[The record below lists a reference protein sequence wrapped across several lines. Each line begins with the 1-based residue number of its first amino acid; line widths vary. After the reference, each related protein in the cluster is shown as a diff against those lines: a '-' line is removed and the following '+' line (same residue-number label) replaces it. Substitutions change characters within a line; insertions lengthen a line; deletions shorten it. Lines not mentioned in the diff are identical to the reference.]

1 MDPITHAMQQFGDD
15 AEAFWHANPHRVLP
29 LLAHEDQREDVVQAL
44 RLCESRPENRRP
56 FVVFRAPFEATS
68 AYFSALAEQIA
79 GDYERVRV
87 GAAEE
92 GVELPTFAS
101 GDDGTVPSGALKRA
115 ALAMNKAAR
124 LLADPFTGIVV
135 ALVPDHVADVEG
147 WRESVRLL
155 AGTRWPR
162 RMRVAVFAP
171 LGGAL
176 SDVLEDGGV
185 FFDLDPGELL
195 GFLTALGPAGSPGPP
210 TPEGAARPET
220 ARSEPASAGADLRRL
235 MFQAGG
241 KMAEQQPMEAAK
253 LFEQARALCAA
264 EQLLMEEAAAL
275 MGLGGARLAAQM
287 PEFAIEAYSKA
298 AGLAEH
304 AGEWTMACHAWLGVG
319 GANLMGESYA
329 PAALAYRAAAEAAK
343 EGGLAVL
350 RIEALRMTG
359 ICLVRAD
366 CEGAALLA
374 WKEAVSLGQEI
385 EVEERAASTFSDV
398 AIALAELL
406 QRRGLPEQAEHVRCL
421 VRPGTGKKEE
431 SAPS

>member
-1 MDPITHAMQQFGDD
+1 M
-15 AEAFWHANPHRVLP
+15 
-29 LLAHEDQREDVVQAL
+29 
-44 RLCESRPENRRP
+44 
-56 FVVFRAPFEATS
+56 
-68 AYFSALAEQIA
+68 
-79 GDYERVRV
+79 
-87 GAAEE
+87 
-92 GVELPTFAS
+92 
-101 GDDGTVPSGALKRA
+101 
-115 ALAMNKAAR
+115 
-124 LLADPFTGIVV
+124 
-135 ALVPDHVADVEG
+135 ALVPNHVADVEG

-155 AGTRWPR
+155 AGTRWPPR
-162 RMRVAVFAP
+162 VRVAVFAP

-185 FFDLDPGELL
+185 LFDLDPGELL
-195 GFLTALGPAGSPGPP
+195 GFLTELGPAGSAGPP
-210 TPEGAARPET
+210 SPERAARRETARPE
-220 ARSEPASAGADLRRL
+220 AASAGANLRRL

-264 EQLLMEEAAAL
+264 ERLLVEEAAAL

-304 AGEWTMACHAWLGVG
+304 AGEWTMACRAWLGAG

-329 PAALAYRAAAEAAK
+329 PAAVAYRAAAEAAE

-374 WKEAVSLGQEI
+374 WQDAVNLGKEI
-385 EVEERAASTFSDV
+385 EVEERAASTLGEV
-398 AIALAELL
+398 VLALADLL
-406 QRRGLPEQAEHVRCL
+406 ERRGLHEQAKHVRSFAGL
-421 VRPGTGKKEE
+421 GAGKG
-431 SAPS
+431 